1 MTGTFKIDGTKVTV
15 SFAYTA
21 KIALVQ
27 DVIDACA
34 ENLWVDEIDED
45 EVVNPFESAS
55 NQDKLNVVDVHIKS
69 VLLNMANSFKSNQA
83 QALAR
88 EELIKHDLGE

>member
-1 MTGTFKIDGTKVTV
+1 MTGTFKVDGTKVTV

-21 KIALVQ
+21 EIALVQ

-45 EVVNPFESAS
+45 VVINSFESAS
-55 NQDKLNVVDVHIKS
+55 NQDKLSVVDSHIKS
-69 VLLNMANSFKSNQA
+69 VLLNMANTFKVNQA

-88 EELIKHDLGE
+88 EEAVNHTLGE